1 MASDIDD
8 VIGTGH
14 HVHITV
20 FINDPGVGSIVVT
33 RESTQIGIEMALARI
48 P

>member
-8 VIGTGH
+8 VIGARH
-14 HVHITV
+14 HIHIAI

-33 RESTQIGIEMALARI
+33 REPTQIGIEMTLARI